1 MIKELA
7 SPKVRTWKKLWL
19 TEGTLKEVRRHN
31 EILMSSFEG
40 FGGGKKRFL
49 AQAMS
54 RFLN

>member
-40 FGGGKKRFL
+40 FGGGKKRFV